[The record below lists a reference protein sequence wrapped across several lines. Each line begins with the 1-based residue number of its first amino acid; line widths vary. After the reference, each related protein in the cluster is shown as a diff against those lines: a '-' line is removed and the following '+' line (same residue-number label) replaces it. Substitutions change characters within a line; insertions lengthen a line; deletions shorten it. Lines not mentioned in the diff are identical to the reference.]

1 MSTRLVG
8 AGTSNGYGGNAGA
21 VCVVSRRHVVR
32 GMPMMLVIAVL
43 AGGASCSGSDSDAPG
58 RYNFPKV
65 KEGHQYFM
73 SEKDREALR
82 QQAKKDG

>member
-1 MSTRLVG
+1 M
-8 AGTSNGYGGNAGA
+8 
-21 VCVVSRRHVVR
+21 VSRRRVVR
-32 GMPMMLVIAVL
+32 GMPMMLVMDVL
-43 AGGASCSGSDSDAPG
+43 AGGASCSGFDSDSLG
-58 RYNFPKV
+58 RFNFPKV

>member
-1 MSTRLVG
+1 
-8 AGTSNGYGGNAGA
+8 
-21 VCVVSRRHVVR
+21 
-32 GMPMMLVIAVL
+32 MPMMLVIAVL